1 MYDILMQIIGH
12 SWVSNYSGEQQYLFC
27 GCLALILVLTVAF
40 VDIIRSGFAQF
51 MRK

>member
-12 SWVSNYSGEQQYLFC
+12 SWVSNYSGEQQYLFY
-27 GCLALILVLTVAF
+27 GCLALILLLTVAF
-40 VDIIRSGFAQF
+40 VDIIRTGFAQF